1 MESRATAAAA
11 QPRGRREAL
20 MDNIA
25 SRTRS
30 FVVRSA
36 TAADVPAI
44 AAIYD
49 YHVAHGT
56 ASFELAPP
64 SVDDMLQRF
73 EMSQRNDYP
82 YFVAALRSERV
93 VGYAYAGP
101 YRARPAYRHAVEN
114 SVYVDANAMGHG
126 VGSALLAALIE
137 ECGARGYR
145 QMIAIIGGADNAAS
159 IRLHARHGFVEAGR
173 LVGVGH
179 KFDRWLD
186 TVLMQRV
193 LGAGNTLP
201 PSRL

>member
-1 MESRATAAAA
+1 MEHEAARAF
-11 QPRGRREAL
+11 
-20 MDNIA
+20 I
-25 SRTRS
+25 
-30 FVVRSA
+30 VRSA

-49 YHVAHGT
+49 YHVSHGT

-64 SVDDMLQRF
+64 TADDMLQRF
-73 EMSQRNDYP
+73 ETSQRNDYP
-82 YFVAALRSERV
+82 YLVAAERSGRI

-114 SVYVDANAMGHG
+114 SVYIDVNEIGRG
-126 VGSALLAALIE
+126 IGNALLAALIE
-137 ECGARGYR
+137 ECEVRGYR

-159 IRLHARHGFVEAGR
+159 IRLHARHGFIEAGR

-186 TVLMQRV
+186 TILMQRV
-193 LGAGNTLP
+193 LGAGAASP
-201 PSRL
+201 PSRI

>member
-11 QPRGRREAL
+11 KPLGRREAL
-20 MDNIA
+20 MGNTA
-25 SRTRS
+25 TRGRS

-64 SVDDMLQRF
+64 TVDDMLQRF
-73 EMSQRNDYP
+73 ETSQRNDYP

-101 YRARPAYRHAVEN
+101 YRARPAYRHAVDELEH
-114 SVYVDANAMGHG
+114 VGRG
-126 VGSALLAALIE
+126 VRDEHRFLYALHL
-137 ECGARGYR
+137 
-145 QMIAIIGGADNAAS
+145 
-159 IRLHARHGFVEAGR
+159 VE
-173 LVGVGH
+173 
-179 KFDRWLD
+179 
-186 TVLMQRV
+186 
-193 LGAGNTLP
+193 
-201 PSRL
+201 

>member
-11 QPRGRREAL
+11 KPHGRREAL
-20 MDNIA
+20 MGNTA
-25 SRTRS
+25 TRARL

-49 YHVAHGT
+49 YLVAHGT

-64 SVDDMLQRF
+64 TADDMLQRF
-73 EMSQRNDYP
+73 ETSQRNDYP
-82 YFVAALRSERV
+82 YFVAVERSERV

-114 SVYVDANAMGHG
+114 SIYVDANEMGHG
-126 VGSALLAALIE
+126 IGSALLAALIE
-137 ECGARGYR
+137 ECEARGYR
-145 QMIAIIGGADNAAS
+145 QMIAIIGGADNATS

-173 LVGVGH
+173 LIGVGY
-179 KFDRWLD
+179 KLDRWLD
-186 TVLMQRV
+186 TVLMQRA
-193 LGAGNTLP
+193 LGAGAAFP
-201 PSRL
+201 PSRA

>member
-1 MESRATAAAA
+1 MCSAATH
-11 QPRGRREAL
+11 GC
-20 MDNIA
+20 
-25 SRTRS
+25 S

-64 SVDDMLQRF
+64 TVDVMLQRF
-73 EMSQRNDYP
+73 ETSQRNDYP
-82 YFVAALRSERV
+82 YFVAAERSGRV

-114 SVYVDANAMGHG
+114 SVYVDANEMGHG
-126 VGSALLAALIE
+126 IGSALLVALIE
-137 ECGARGYR
+137 ECEGRGYR

-173 LVGVGH
+173 LLGIGH

-186 TVLMQRV
+186 TVLMQRA
-193 LGAGNTLP
+193 LGPGATLP

>member
-1 MESRATAAAA
+1 MESRAAAAA
-11 QPRGRREAL
+11 AKPLGRREAL
-20 MDNIA
+20 MDNVA
-25 SRTRS
+25 TRTRS

-36 TAADVPAI
+36 TATDVPAI

-49 YHVAHGT
+49 HHVAHGT

-137 ECGARGYR
+137 ECGAGGYR

-186 TVLMQRV
+186 TVLMQRA
-193 LGAGNTLP
+193 LGAGDTLP

>member
-1 MESRATAAAA
+1 MGDAATRPRA
-11 QPRGRREAL
+11 
-20 MDNIA
+20 
-25 SRTRS
+25 

-56 ASFELAPP
+56 ASFELTPP

-73 EMSQRNDYP
+73 ETSQRNDYP

-93 VGYAYAGP
+93 VGYAYVGP

-114 SVYVDANAMGHG
+114 SVYVDANEMGHG

-159 IRLHARHGFVEAGR
+159 IRLHARHGFAEAGR

-186 TVLMQRV
+186 TVLMQLA
-193 LGAGNTLP
+193 LGAGATVP

>member
-1 MESRATAAAA
+1 MESRATAAVAK
-11 QPRGRREAL
+11 PLGRHEAL
-20 MDNIA
+20 MDAIA
-25 SRTRS
+25 TRGRS
-30 FVVRSA
+30 VVVRSA
-36 TAADVPAI
+36 TAADVPAM
-44 AAIYD
+44 AAIYGD
-49 YHVAHGT
+49 HVAHGT

-64 SVDDMLQRF
+64 TVDDMLHRF
-73 EMSQRNDYP
+73 ETSQRNDYP
-82 YFVAALRSERV
+82 YFVAAQHSERI

-101 YRARPAYRHAVEN
+101 YQARLAYRHAVEN
-114 SVYVDANAMGHG
+114 SVYVDANEMGHG

-137 ECGARGYR
+137 ECVARGYR

-186 TVLMQRV
+186 TVLMQRA
-193 LGAGNTLP
+193 LGAGATLP

>member
-30 FVVRSA
+30 YVVRSA
-36 TAADVPAI
+36 TVADVPAI

-49 YHVAHGT
+49 YHVAHHT
-56 ASFELAPP
+56 ASFELSPP
-64 SVDDMLQRF
+64 TVDDMLHRF
-73 EMSQRNDYP
+73 EASQRNDYP
-82 YFVAALRSERV
+82 YFVAAQHSQRV

-101 YRARPAYRHAVEN
+101 YRARPVYRHAVEN
-114 SVYVDANAMGHG
+114 SVYVDANEMGHG
-126 VGSALLAALIE
+126 IGSALLAALIE
-137 ECGARGYR
+137 ECAARGYR

-159 IRLHARHGFVEAGR
+159 IRLHARHGFAEAGR
-173 LVGVGH
+173 LIGVGH

-186 TVLMQRV
+186 TVLMQRA
-193 LGAGNTLP
+193 LGAGAALP

>member
-1 MESRATAAAA
+1 
-11 QPRGRREAL
+11 

-25 SRTRS
+25 TRTRP

-36 TAADVPAI
+36 TDADVPAI

-64 SVDDMLQRF
+64 TVDDMLQRF
-73 EMSQRNDYP
+73 VTSQRNDYP
-82 YFVAALRSERV
+82 YFVAAAHSERV

-114 SVYVDANAMGHG
+114 SVYVDANEMGHG
-126 VGSALLAALIE
+126 FGNALLAALIE
-137 ECGARGYR
+137 ECAARGYR

-173 LVGVGH
+173 LLGIGH

-186 TVLMQRV
+186 TVLMQRA
-193 LGAGNTLP
+193 LGPGATLP

>member
-1 MESRATAAAA
+1 MGNTAT
-11 QPRGRREAL
+11 RG
-20 MDNIA
+20 
-25 SRTRS
+25 RS

-64 SVDDMLQRF
+64 TVDDMLQRF
-73 EMSQRNDYP
+73 ETSQRNDYP
-82 YFVAALRSERV
+82 YFVAAQHSERV
-93 VGYAYAGP
+93 VGYACAGP

-114 SVYVDANAMGHG
+114 SVYVDANEMGHG

-137 ECGARGYR
+137 ECAARGYR

-159 IRLHARHGFVEAGR
+159 IRLHARHGFAEVGR
-173 LVGVGH
+173 LQGVGH

-186 TVLMQRV
+186 TVLMQRA
-193 LGAGNTLP
+193 LGSGATLP
-201 PSRL
+201 PSRV

>member
-49 YHVAHGT
+49 YHVAH
-56 ASFELAPP
+56 
-64 SVDDMLQRF
+64 
-73 EMSQRNDYP
+73 
-82 YFVAALRSERV
+82 
-93 VGYAYAGP
+93 
-101 YRARPAYRHAVEN
+101 H
-114 SVYVDANAMGHG
+114 
-126 VGSALLAALIE
+126 
-137 ECGARGYR
+137 
-145 QMIAIIGGADNAAS
+145 AAS
-159 IRLHARHGFVEAGR
+159 IQLHARHGFAEAGR
-173 LVGVGH
+173 LIGVGH

-186 TVLMQRV
+186 TVLMQRA
-193 LGAGNTLP
+193 LGAGAALP